1 MDEPKLPSSAHQL
14 AVRLHNLRLAR
25 RNRNAER
32 HKEPLPRKALTPSER
47 KVILKKT
54 ANRCHVCGGKV
65 GSKWE
70 ADHVLAH
77 SGGGAHDADNYLA
90 AHALCNNYRW
100 DYTAEEFQWVLKIGV
115 WARREI
121 ESKSKTGSEIG
132 RRFFAHEI
140 RRQKRRREL
149 PRVAS

>member
-1 MDEPKLPSSAHQL
+1 MDEPKLPTSTQQL
-14 AVRLHNLRLAR
+14 AERLRHLRSTR

-32 HKEPLPRKALTPSER
+32 RKEHLPRKALSPSER

-65 GSKWE
+65 RSKWE

-77 SGGGAHDADNYLA
+77 SGGGVHDADNYLA
-90 AHALCNNYRW
+90 AHALCNNYRG
-100 DYTAEEFQWVLKIGV
+100 DYTAEEFQWVIKIGV

-121 ESKSKTGSEIG
+121 ERESRIGSEIG
-132 RRFFAHEI
+132 RCFFTHEI
-140 RRQKRRREL
+140 RRQKRRKK
-149 PRVAS
+149 VAAGR